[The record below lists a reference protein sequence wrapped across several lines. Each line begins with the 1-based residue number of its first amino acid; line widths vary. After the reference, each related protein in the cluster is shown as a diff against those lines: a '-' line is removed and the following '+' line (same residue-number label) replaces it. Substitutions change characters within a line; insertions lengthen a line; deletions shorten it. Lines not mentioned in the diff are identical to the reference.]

1 MRIIAG
7 EFKGR
12 IIESPSEK
20 TTRPTTDRVRESIF
34 SSIYSR
40 LPELADVDVLDA
52 FAGAA
57 LWVSRRFRVVRTA
70 APSSSVT
77 VSPVTCSSTIS
88 PPFP

>member
-52 FAGAA
+52 FAG
-57 LWVSRRFRVVRTA
+57 SGRFGYRGAFAWCARLHLHRA
-70 APSSSVT
+70 
-77 VSPVTCSSTIS
+77 
-88 PPFP
+88 